1 MGGVD
6 GVTITRVNDAIAESL
21 HQREILRVKKI
32 IFRVCLKHWSHPV
45 KSDVCEDIGF
55 FFKKLFKL
63 HIKKATGN
71 IAANRYMWNEAVKE
85 TFLYNSEKSS
95 QIKPVC
101 QSSPCL
107 SD

>member
-1 MGGVD
+1 MGGADRVA
-6 GVTITRVNDAIAESL
+6 ITRGNDATAESL

-32 IFRVCLKHWSHPV
+32 IFKVCLTHCTHV
-45 KSDVCEDIGF
+45 MKSDVCEDTGF
-55 FFKKLFKL
+55 FLILFKL
-63 HIKKATGN
+63 PIKKATGN

-101 QSSPCL
+101 QSCPCL